1 MPRPF
6 LPCPRS
12 LPAGRPSSSLQ
23 SIVQSRASSGTWG
36 HACGAFLVAG
46 LFLEAVADEQWCH
59 GSAGARPRIETA
71 RPRLV
76 RAQALPDEFEN
87 SAAKKAAL
95 QRPPTMLW
103 RVVAALFYMVPWI
116 DSISV
121 GRFIY
126 SRFRNLIFIY
136 MMAGGWL
143 EPVQPVCV

>member
-1 MPRPF
+1 
-6 LPCPRS
+6 
-12 LPAGRPSSSLQ
+12 
-23 SIVQSRASSGTWG
+23 
-36 HACGAFLVAG
+36 
-46 LFLEAVADEQWCH
+46 
-59 GSAGARPRIETA
+59 
-71 RPRLV
+71 
-76 RAQALPDEFEN
+76 
-87 SAAKKAAL
+87 
-95 QRPPTMLW
+95 MLW